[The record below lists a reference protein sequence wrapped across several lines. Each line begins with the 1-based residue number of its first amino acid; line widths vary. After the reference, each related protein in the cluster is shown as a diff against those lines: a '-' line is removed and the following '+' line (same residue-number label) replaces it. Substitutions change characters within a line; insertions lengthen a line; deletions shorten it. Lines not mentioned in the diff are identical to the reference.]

1 MAQPASGG
9 GYGVQFPLHIG
20 TEVAIIHVNGDPD
33 RPLIMSSVPNF
44 ETASPVN
51 SGNPTQSQIRTRH
64 GITVT
69 FDDQS

>member
-1 MAQPASGG
+1 
-9 GYGVQFPLHIG
+9 
-20 TEVAIIHVNGDPD
+20 
-33 RPLIMSSVPNF
+33 VPNF

-51 SGNPTQSQIRTRH
+51 SANATQSQIRTRH